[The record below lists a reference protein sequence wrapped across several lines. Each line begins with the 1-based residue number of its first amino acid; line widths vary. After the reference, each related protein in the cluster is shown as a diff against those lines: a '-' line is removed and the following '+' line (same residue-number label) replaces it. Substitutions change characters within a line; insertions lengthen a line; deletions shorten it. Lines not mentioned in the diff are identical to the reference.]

1 MITAQDI
8 REKTFEKARIGGY
21 DMAAVD
27 DFLDELAE
35 SIGAAQKENTIL
47 KSKMKVLVD
56 KIEEYRAGEE
66 TLSTAILQAQKLAAQ
81 IENDARKRAAGM
93 LAEAEEKVRARVGS
107 IEDETRLYERRLEE
121 AKAATAKYFDDVRAL
136 CEGQIG
142 KLEAISQDYIPQ
154 PETDEAAGAADVEDA
169 VRSIEDSASKIQP
182 EMNFSLDLGP
192 AEEPEAE
199 VSLESTQPFTV

>member
-35 SIGAAQKENTIL
+35 SIGSAQKENTVL

-66 TLSTAILQAQKLAAQ
+66 TLSSAILQAQKLAAQ

-93 LAEAEEKVRARVGS
+93 LAEAEEKVKARVGS

-136 CEGQIG
+136 CEGQ
-142 KLEAISQDYIPQ
+142 LSQLDTISRDYIPQ
-154 PETDEAAGAADVEDA
+154 PEVDEAAGAADVEDA
-169 VRSIEDSASKIQP
+169 VRSIEDSASIIQP

>member
-8 REKTFEKARIGGY
+8 REKTFEKSRLSGY
-21 DMAAVD
+21 DMASVD
-27 DFLDELAE
+27 DFLEELADTLT
-35 SIGAAQKENTIL
+35 AMQKENTVL

-66 TLSTAILQAQKLAAQ
+66 TLSSAILSAQKLAVQ
-81 IENDARKRAAGM
+81 IENDARKRAEAM

-121 AKAATAKYFDDVRAL
+121 AKFATAKYFDDVRAL
-136 CEGQIG
+136 CLGQ
-142 KLEAISQDYIPQ
+142 LNQLDTISQDYIPQ
-154 PETDEAAGAADVEDA
+154 PEADAAAGAADVDDA
-169 VRSIEDSASKIQP
+169 IRSIEDSASKIQP

-192 AEEPEAE
+192 AEESAPALD
-199 VSLESTQPFTV
+199 LESTQPFTV

>member
-8 REKTFEKARIGGY
+8 REKTFEKSRLSGY
-21 DMAAVD
+21 DMASVD
-27 DFLDELAE
+27 DFLEELADTVT
-35 SIGAAQKENTIL
+35 AMQKENTVL

-66 TLSTAILQAQKLAAQ
+66 TLSSAILSAQKLAVQ
-81 IENDARKRAAGM
+81 IENDARKRADAM

-121 AKAATAKYFDDVRAL
+121 AKIATARYFDEVRAL
-136 CEGQIG
+136 CEGQIA
-142 KLEAISQDYIPQ
+142 KLDTISQDYIPQ
-154 PETDEAAGAADVEDA
+154 PEADEAAGAADVDDA
-169 VRSIEDSASKIQP
+169 IRSIEDSASRVQP

-192 AEEPEAE
+192 AEESAPALD
-199 VSLESTQPFTV
+199 LESTQPFTV